1 MNNCCQINIF
11 KHIDGYTCKC
21 KKSEEKNKPPQKKPN
36 RENVVLRGKDGGGC
50 INKNLEKQ
58 FKKNEQKKTK
68 GLPKPVHSFLFPFF
82 VDEEKF

>member
-1 MNNCCQINIF
+1 M
-11 KHIDGYTCKC
+11 DTLV
-21 KKSEEKNKPPQKKPN
+21 SVKNQRRKTNPQKKHY

-68 GLPKPVHSFLFPFF
+68 GLPKPVHSFPFPFF